1 MNNLG
6 KAIINHIKTRAAMG
20 LISNN
25 DMGLIQKMIFYNYIT
40 STYNHAFNNTLITYS
55 SNNSTYTFIDCKWH
69 IIHSIL
75 ENDIG
80 VHVL

>member
-40 STYNHAFNNTLITYS
+40 STYNHAFNNTLITY
-55 SNNSTYTFIDCKWH
+55 T
-69 IIHSIL
+69 
-75 ENDIG
+75 
-80 VHVL
+80 

>member
-6 KAIINHIKTRAAMG
+6 KAIINHIKTGAAMG

-40 STYNHAFNNTLITYS
+40 STYNHAFNNTLITC
-55 SNNSTYTFIDCKWH
+55 SNIPTYTFTDCKWH

-75 ENDIG
+75 QNDTG

>member
-40 STYNHAFNNTLITYS
+40 STYNHDFNNTLITC
-55 SNNSTYTFIDCKWH
+55 SNIPTYTFTDCKWH

-75 ENDIG
+75 QNDTG